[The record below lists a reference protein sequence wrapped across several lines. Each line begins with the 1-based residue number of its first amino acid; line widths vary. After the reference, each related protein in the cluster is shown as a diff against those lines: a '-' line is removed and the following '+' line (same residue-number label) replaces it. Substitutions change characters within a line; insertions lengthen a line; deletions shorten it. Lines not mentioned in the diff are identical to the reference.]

1 MEDMLPAILVPV
13 ILGIIL
19 LFAIGLIFARLYR
32 RASKEMA
39 FVRTGLGG
47 SRVILDGGALLL
59 PVFHEITAVN
69 LKTLKLVV
77 RRAETEALITN
88 DKLRADVTV
97 EFFVRVKR
105 DADAIQMAAQ
115 TLGLRTND
123 TNALRELVEGKFVDA
138 LRAVAAQMT
147 LEDLHLKR
155 ADFVQSVQ
163 NVVAEDLAKN
173 GLELESASLTGLDQT
188 DQKFFNPENA
198 FDAEGLTKLK
208 EKTEIKRRERF
219 VVEQDTEV
227 AIKRKNLEAT
237 REKLSLEQAGQDAT
251 LAQERE
257 IAFMRAAAKT
267 EIAKKEADAEQVAE
281 NARIEAQRKV
291 ETVKIA
297 KDRDLEIERQKS
309 QIDVAKQSE
318 ARIAAEASAEQARIT
333 ADQQVE
339 TVKIDN
345 EKTVALARQQSEIA
359 IAEQSKARSAAEA
372 AAAMARADEVRAGEQ
387 VESARAL
394 EQAERRKAVELT
406 EARKEAEKA
415 ALSVTVGAEAERRAA
430 DERAEALRIEAQA
443 EADAER
449 IRADAKAR
457 SYEVDATGQRALN
470 EARNALSDKVIELE
484 LRLRIIEALPAIVEQ
499 MVKPVEKIDS
509 IRIVDMGGLSRATEG
524 GDTAG
529 GEGGNENLADKA
541 VAAALRYRTQAPLLD
556 RLLGELGLSSANG
569 LEGLVPEVSKQRL
582 PPA

>member
-1 MEDMLPAILVPV
+1 MNEE
-13 ILGIIL
+13 
-19 LFAIGLIFARLYR
+19 LFAVLTPVVLGLVLLLVVGLVFARLYR

-47 SRVILDGGALLL
+47 SKVILDGGALVL
-59 PVFHEITAVN
+59 PVFHEITGVN

-105 DADAIQMAAQ
+105 DSEAIHMAAQ
-115 TLGLRTND
+115 TLGTRTND
-123 TNALRELVEGKFVDA
+123 TDALRELVEGKFVDA

-163 NVVAEDLAKN
+163 NVVAEDLSKN

-208 EKTEIKRRERF
+208 EKTELKRRERF

-237 REKLSLEQAGQDAT
+237 REKLELERQGEDAVQAQ
-251 LAQERE
+251 QRE
-257 IAFMRAAAKT
+257 IAFMRAAAAT
-267 EIAKKEADAEQVAE
+267 EIAKKEAAAQQEAE

-318 ARIAAEASAEQARIT
+318 ARVAAEASAERARIE
-333 ADQQVE
+333 ADQQVQSVRIE
-339 TVKIDN
+339 T
-345 EKTVALARQQSEIA
+345 EKTVAITRQQSEIA
-359 IAEQSKARSAAEA
+359 LAEQSKAKSAAEA
-372 AAAMARADEVRAGEQ
+372 AAAQAKAEEVRATEQ
-387 VESARAL
+387 VETARAL
-394 EQAERRKAVELT
+394 EKAERQRQVELT
-406 EARKEAEKA
+406 EARKEAEKE
-415 ALSVTVGAEAERRAA
+415 ALKVTVGAEAERNAA
-430 DERAEALRIEAQA
+430 EEMAQARRIEAQA
-443 EADAER
+443 AADAEKIGAEAR
-449 IRADAKAR
+449 AR
-457 SYEVDATGQRALN
+457 SYEVDAAGQQALN
-470 EARNALSDKVIELE
+470 AARNTLTDKIIAQEIRQRLIEKLPE
-484 LRLRIIEALPAIVEQ
+484 IIAQ

-509 IRIVDMGGLSRATEG
+509 IRIVDMGGIARPGEPAEG
-524 GDTAG
+524 GAASGDDG
-529 GEGGNENLADKA
+529 NLADRA

-556 RLLGELGLSSANG
+556 SLLAEVGLAGGKG
-569 LEGLVPEVSKQRL
+569 LDGLL
-582 PPA
+582 PKTDDK

>member
-1 MEDMLPAILVPV
+1 MIPTILVPV
-13 ILGIIL
+13 ILGLVL
-19 LFAIGLIFARLYR
+19 LFAIGLVFARLYR

-47 SRVILDGGALLL
+47 SKVILDGGALVL

-77 RRAETEALITN
+77 RRAENEALITN

-105 DADAIQMAAQ
+105 DSDAIQMAAQ
-115 TLGLRTND
+115 SLGTRTND
-123 TNALRELVEGKFVDA
+123 TMALKELVEGKFVDA

-163 NVVAEDLAKN
+163 NVVAEDLSKN

-219 VVEQDTEV
+219 VIEQDTEV

-237 REKLSLEQAGQDAT
+237 REKLSLEQSSEDAT

-257 IAFMRAAAKT
+257 IAFMRAAAKM
-267 EIAKKEADAEQVAE
+267 EIAKREADSDQLSE
-281 NARIEAQRKV
+281 NARIEALRKV

-309 QIDVAKQSE
+309 QIDIAKQSE
-318 ARIAAEASAEQARIT
+318 ARVAAEASAEQARIT
-333 ADQQVE
+333 ADQQVQ
-339 TVKIDN
+339 TVKIET
-345 EKTVALARQQSEIA
+345 EKTVAITRQQSEIA

-372 AAAMARADEVRAGEQ
+372 AAALARAEEVRADER
-387 VESARAL
+387 VESARAI

-406 EARKEAEKA
+406 EARKEAEKE
-415 ALSVTVGAEAERRAA
+415 ALKVTVGAEADRTAA

-443 EADAER
+443 SADAER
-449 IRADAKAR
+449 IRADARAR
-457 SYEVDATGQRALN
+457 SYEVDSAGQRALN
-470 EARNALSDKVIELE
+470 EARNSLSEKMVELE
-484 LRLRIIEALPAIVEQ
+484 LRLRIVEALPAIVAQ
-499 MVKPVEKIDS
+499 MVKPIEKIDS
-509 IRIVDMGGLSRATEG
+509 IRIVDMGGLGKATEG
-524 GDTAG
+524 AESNGEAGD
-529 GEGGNENLADKA
+529 NLADKA

-556 RLLGELGLSSANG
+556 RLLGELGLGKG
-569 LEGLVPEVSKQRL
+569 LDGLVPEIGRK
-582 PPA
+582 AEE